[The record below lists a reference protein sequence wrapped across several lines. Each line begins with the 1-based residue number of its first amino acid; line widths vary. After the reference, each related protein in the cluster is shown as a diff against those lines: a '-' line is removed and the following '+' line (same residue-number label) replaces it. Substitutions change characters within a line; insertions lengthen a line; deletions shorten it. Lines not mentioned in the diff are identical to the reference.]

1 MGQEVILR
9 CDPISGHLNLYW
21 YRKILGQKV
30 EFLISF
36 YNENLSEKSE
46 IFKDGFSAERSNGSF
61 STLKI
66 QLTEV
71 GDSAVYLCASSL
83 AQPHKDISSLCTNL
97 HVSVS
102 FPDATFL
109 PKRRKSHWACCFQL
123 SPNIQISEIKL
134 PR

>member
-1 MGQEVILR
+1 MDTWLLCWVTFSLMEAGHTEPEVSQTPSHQVTEMGQEVILR

-71 GDSAVYLCASSL
+71 GDSAVYLCASS
-83 AQPHKDISSLCTNL
+83 
-97 HVSVS
+97 
-102 FPDATFL
+102 
-109 PKRRKSHWACCFQL
+109 
-123 SPNIQISEIKL
+123 
-134 PR
+134 